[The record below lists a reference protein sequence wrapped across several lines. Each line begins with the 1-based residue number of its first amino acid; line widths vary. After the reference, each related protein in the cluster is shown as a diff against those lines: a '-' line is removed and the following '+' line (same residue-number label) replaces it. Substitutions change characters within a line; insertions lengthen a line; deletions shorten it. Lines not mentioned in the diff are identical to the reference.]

1 MNDEILVLQLEESH
15 GSVIKDHEFAHYSA
29 LKVIDLPK
37 GIEVIE
43 DYAFYRCLALE
54 EIYLYAGIKKLGCG
68 AFMGCKKLKKIVI
81 RDVEDDIYFLTEI
94 LYDFQYEVEVELHFK
109 DGTLVKLTFPE
120 YYEES
125 VENTPGRI
133 IEIVFHGSGYK
144 YRQCIRNRQMNYEK
158 YDSLFS
164 YAIAQEFT
172 PTCIRIALNRL
183 STPVGLREAAK
194 ERYLEYLREQSKE
207 VAKEL
212 CKDDNLDI
220 LGLLAE
226 IGYFTEEL
234 LKEFQDKA
242 SASGRAEMAS
252 YLLNYRMEHFKPKKK
267 TFDFDEFEF

>member
-1 MNDEILVLQLEESH
+1 MNEELLVLQLDESH
-15 GSVIKDHEFAHYSA
+15 GNVIKKREFAHYTA

-43 DYAFYRCLALE
+43 DYAFYRCLSLE
-54 EIYLYAGIKKLGCG
+54 EIYLYAGIKRLGCG

-94 LYDFQYEVEVELHFK
+94 LYDFQYEVEVEIYYK
-109 DGTLVKLTFPE
+109 NGTFVKLTFPE
-120 YYEES
+120 YYEEA

-158 YDSLFS
+158 YDSVFV

-183 STPVGLREAAK
+183 STPMNLRENAK
-194 ERYLEYLREQSKE
+194 ERYLEYLREEAGE
-207 VAKEL
+207 VAKFM
-212 CKDDNLDI
+212 CKDDDLESLSVLFEN
-220 LGLLAE
+220 
-226 IGYFTEEL
+226 GYFTEEL
-234 LKEFQDKA
+234 LREFQDKA
-242 SASGRAEMAS
+242 SAMGRAEMAG
-252 YLLNYRMEHFKPKKK
+252 YLLNYGLEHFKPKKK
-267 TFDFDEFEF
+267 SFDFDDFDF

>member
-1 MNDEILVLQLEESH
+1 MNDEMLVLQLTESH
-15 GSVIKDHEFAHYSA
+15 GSVIKKREFAHYSA
-29 LKVIDLPK
+29 LKMIDLPK

-54 EIYLYAGIKKLGCG
+54 EIHLYAGIRRLGCG

-94 LYDFQYEVEVELHFK
+94 LYDFQYEVEVELYFK
-109 DGTLVKLTFPE
+109 NGTFAKLTFPE

-125 VENTPGRI
+125 VENTPARI
-133 IEIVFHGSGYK
+133 IDIVFHGSGYK
-144 YRQCIRNRQMNYEK
+144 YRQCIRNRQMDYEK
-158 YDSLFS
+158 YDSIFT

-183 STPVGLREAAK
+183 STPIGLREGAK

-207 VAKEL
+207 VAKEI
-212 CKDDNLDI
+212 CRDDNLE
-220 LGLLAE
+220 LLNMLADV
-226 IGYFTEEL
+226 GYFTEEL
-234 LKEFQDKA
+234 LQEFQERA
-242 SASGRAEMAS
+242 SAMGRAEMAS

-267 TFDFDEFEF
+267 TFDFDDFEF

>member
-1 MNDEILVLQLEESH
+1 MNDEMLVLQLDETH
-15 GSVIKDHEFAHYSA
+15 GSVIKKREFAHYSA
-29 LKVIDLPK
+29 LKMIDLPK

-54 EIYLYAGIKKLGCG
+54 EIHLYAGIKRLGCG

-81 RDVEDDIYFLTEI
+81 KDVEDDIYFLTEI
-94 LYDFQYEVEVELHFK
+94 LYDFQYEVEVELYYK
-109 DGTLVKLTFPE
+109 DGNVVYLTFPE

-158 YDSLFS
+158 YDSLFG

-183 STPVGLREAAK
+183 RSPIGLKDNVK
-194 ERYLEYLREQSKE
+194 ERYLTYLQEQSKE
-207 VAKEL
+207 VAKQL
-212 CKDDNLDI
+212 CKDDCLEI
-220 LGLLAE
+220 LETLAE
-226 IGYFTEEL
+226 AGYFTEEL
-234 LKEFQDKA
+234 LQEFQDRA
-242 SASGRAEMAS
+242 SAMGRAEMAS
-252 YLLNYRMEHFKPKKK
+252 YLLNYRMEHFKPRKK
-267 TFDFDEFEF
+267 TFDFDEF

>member
-1 MNDEILVLQLEESH
+1 MNDEMLVLQLDESH
-15 GSVIKDHEFAHYSA
+15 GNVIKNHEFAHYSA

-54 EIYLYAGIKKLGCG
+54 EIHLYAGIKRLGCG

-81 RDVEDDIYFLTEI
+81 KDVEDDIYFLTEI
-94 LYDFQYEVEVELHFK
+94 LYDFQYEVEVELYYKNGMF
-109 DGTLVKLTFPE
+109 VKLTFPE

-125 VENTPGRI
+125 VENTPARI
-133 IEIVFHGSGYK
+133 IDIVFHGSGYK
-144 YRQCIRNRQMNYEK
+144 YRQCIRNRQMDYEK
-158 YDSLFS
+158 YDSVFT

-172 PTCIRIALNRL
+172 PTCIKIALNRL
-183 STPVGLREAAK
+183 STPLDLKQVAR

-212 CKDDNLDI
+212 CRDDKLEM
-220 LGLLAE
+220 LGVLADA
-226 IGYFTEEL
+226 GYFTEDL

-242 SASGRAEMAS
+242 SAMGRAEMAS
-252 YLLNYRMEHFKPKKK
+252 YLLNYRMEHFRPKKK
-267 TFDFDEFEF
+267 TFEFD